1 MKKIVILILGLLPF
15 MVNAQNIDSSDKA
28 ESNREKLIKC
38 DTIYLFGG
46 DKMYINV
53 KKISFDSIIYT
64 ETNTN
69 KRLTL
74 DKDKVHKIRYNW
86 GKLEYINEEPVSK
99 EKSLDWREVKV
110 VKNKVNVKNKY
121 RIEEI
126 EASVKGNSY
135 YESARVLVKK
145 AKVILRKKAANLN
158 ANYVLITNKT
168 VSMAFGEIPSATL
181 TGVAYSDKKPTHTEN
196 RNPLP

>member
-1 MKKIVILILGLLPF
+1 MKKIVILIFGLLPF

-38 DTIYLFGG
+38 DTVYLFGG

-86 GKLEYINEEPVSK
+86 GKLEYINEEPVRKK
-99 EKSLDWREVKV
+99 ESLDWREVKI
-110 VKNKVNVKNKY
+110 VKNKINVKNKY
-121 RIEEI
+121 KIEEI
-126 EASVKGNSY
+126 EAPVKGNSY
-135 YESARVLVKK
+135 YESAKILVKK
-145 AKVILRKKAANLN
+145 AEVILRKKAANLN

-181 TGVAYSDKKPTHTEN
+181 TGIAYSDKEPTHTEN
-196 RNPLP
+196 KDPLP